1 MNDLTTLVTKCK
13 VAMRRKTSST
23 DDEIADA
30 INACLYDLQIAGIVN
45 VSLDDPMI
53 IRAIITYV
61 KMHCATFEESSQRAS
76 QYKHLDDSY
85 KELKSQLS
93 MATGYTD
100 WGRAPDV

>member
-1 MNDLTTLVTKCK
+1 MNTISDLVNKCK
-13 VAMRRKTSST
+13 VAMRRKSNST
-23 DDEIADA
+23 DGEIQDA

-61 KMHCATFEESSQRAS
+61 KMNCATFEESTQKKS
-76 QYKHLDDSY
+76 QYANLDAAY

-93 MATGYTD
+93 MASGYTD
-100 WGRAPDV
+100 WEAAPDV